1 MKSRLIFIVGWVLV
15 LSSFA
20 GAQADF
26 HWVEYGANPVFGQA
40 AGGPKAYYPSVCF
53 DAEEFSDHG
62 IRAKYKMWYGS
73 ASGQVGLA
81 WSDDGIIWNDAGQ
94 VVGNVHYHCK
104 VLYDAA
110 GFGSGIYYKMWYADP
125 GVWPYSKQTIRYAES
140 MDGFTWQ
147 NDRPIAQDEAYSLI
161 TGNYEWWYGSY
172 GPGAVL
178 YHSDGYTD
186 WHDGDPLEHKYVM
199 YYDVAPQNCIAGE
212 TEATALAYSVDG
224 IHWRRYGDQ
233 PVIVSGAEGSWDSE
247 YVYAWSVIEDQEML
261 HMWYSGGVNSSH
273 AGIGYATSPDGINWT
288 AHPDNPV
295 FHIGDGV
302 AWRNARCYTP
312 AVLRIEATY
321 RMWFAGEDS
330 LTGQVSIG
338 YAETVLPP
346 VELALDIMPGNA
358 RNVIPS
364 HGRGLL
370 GMILYGSQDGNLDDV
385 QINTIRLEG
394 MAPEKVKFRDVGA
407 PEAVNAKG
415 RSHNRRS
422 RDGFTD
428 LVLKFRLYE
437 VLDSLIQVSESDSI
451 WLTLT
456 GSLKDGR
463 RIVGRDYVKV
473 MAGKRGRRFGMP
485 GDHPQD
491 KPKPKAGQFYLS
503 GNIPNPFN
511 PITTIRYDLPTEAQV
526 NLTVYDMRGR
536 VIEQLVDQ
544 RQVPGIYSVNWNA
557 SRYSSGVYFY
567 RIQIRYTVDGE
578 VRHFQQVRKCL
589 LTK

>member
-1 MKSRLIFIVGWVLV
+1 MRYQFIIVVFILLPLTV
-15 LSSFA
+15 YA
-20 GAQADF
+20 GAQDSVAWAEWAD
-26 HWVEYGANPVFGQA
+26 NPIFGQA
-40 AGGPKAYYPSVCF
+40 LGGPKAYYPSVYF
-53 DAEEFSDHG
+53 DADEFSDHG
-62 IRAKYKMWYGS
+62 SGAKYKMWYGG
-73 ASGQVGLA
+73 ASGRVGLA
-81 WSDDGIIWNDAGQ
+81 FSDDGINWNDAGL

-104 VLYDAA
+104 VLYDAE
-110 GFGSGIYYKMWYADP
+110 GFGSDVYYKMWYADP
-125 GVWPYSKQTIRYAES
+125 GVWPYSKQTIRFAES

-147 NDRPIAQDEAYSLI
+147 NDRPIVQDEAYPLI

-186 WHDGDPLEHKYVM
+186 WHDGDPLGHRYVM

-224 IHWRRYGDQ
+224 ILWRRYGDQ

-247 YVYAWSVIEDQEML
+247 YVYAWSVIEDQDRF

-288 AHPDNPV
+288 AHPENPV
-295 FHIGDGV
+295 FHIDDGNV
-302 AWRNARCYTP
+302 WRNARCYTP
-312 AVLRIEATY
+312 AVLQIETTY

-330 LTGQVSIG
+330 ITGQVSIG

-346 VELALDIMPGNA
+346 IEMVLDIMPENDN
-358 RNVIPS
+358 NVISPKM
-364 HGRGLL
+364 RGLTEI
-370 GMILYGSQDGNLDDV
+370 ILYGSQDGIIDEI
-385 QINTIRLEG
+385 QINSIRLEG
-394 MAPEKVKFRDVGA
+394 MAPEKVRFRDVGA
-407 PEAVNAKG
+407 PVAMNLKG
-415 RSHNRRS
+415 RPNARCR

-437 VLDSLIQVSESDSI
+437 ILDSLIQVSESDSI
-451 WLTLT
+451 LLTLT
-456 GSLKDGR
+456 GSLRDGR
-463 RIVGRDYVKV
+463 RIVGRDYVNV
-473 MAGKRGRRFGMP
+473 MAGKRGRRFGIP
-485 GDHPQD
+485 GNHPQD

-526 NLTVYDMRGR
+526 NLTVYDLRGR
-536 VIEQLVDQ
+536 VIEQLVDR
-544 RQVPGIYSVNWNA
+544 RQSPGIYSVNWDA

-567 RIQIRYTVDGE
+567 QIQVRYVADGE
-578 VRHFQQVRKCL
+578 ERNFQQVRKCL